1 MIYIKILKKII
12 NFSKIVNLICLSK
25 IVKVIKKGGINLIN
39 QIILVGRLTEDPK
52 IEEYDDTKKRTII
65 TLAVQRNF
73 KNVDCKYETD
83 FFRCVLWNGLASNT
97 KEFCHRGDI
106 LGIKGRLQNRS
117 YVDDKN
123 ITKYITEVI
132 AEKISFVTTSKNKNT
147 DDESSFENIIECC

>member
-1 MIYIKILKKII
+1 M
-12 NFSKIVNLICLSK
+12 ICLSK

-73 KNVDCKYETD
+73 KNVDGKYETD

-106 LGIKGRLQNRS
+106 LGIKGRLQNRN